1 MTTVTIDQ
9 QIACVKRELAQRR
22 RVYPRWVQSGQF
34 GYTQQKAD
42 QEIAGMEAVLATLE
56 RVKSENEAK
65 TAPAL
70 DLGDWPLPS

>member
-1 MTTVTIDQ
+1 MTAVTIDQ

-22 RVYPRWVQSGQF
+22 RVYPRWVASGQF

-56 RVKSENEAK
+56 GVKAEHESK
-65 TAPAL
+65 VAPGL
-70 DLGDWPLPS
+70 DFGAGGR